1 MCCVRSSFVF
11 IRILISFVI
20 RWCLFFKCFMVQM
33 SLWHISSVSCRSC
46 KNINFYFFGIFC
58 MNRRRSMYC
67 IKPWHVLMAVSSCF
81 NASSSCSLQSA
92 TAASWDPSVFLIF
105 LKANCWKMWKR
116 CVIVFS
122 EIIFPIILNL
132 KMIIV
137 IWNCIRKDYLD
148 R

>member
-33 SLWHISSVSCRSC
+33 SLWHISSVLFCRSC
-46 KNINFYFFGIFC
+46 KNIDFYCFGSFC

-67 IKPWHVLMAVSSCF
+67 IKPWHVLMAISSCF

-92 TAASWDPSVFLIF
+92 TAASWDPSVLLIL
-105 LKANCWKMWKR
+105 LKANCWKMWKDVSLFFR
-116 CVIVFS
+116 NHIS
-122 EIIFPIILNL
+122 NYL
-132 KMIIV
+132 KFEDD
-137 IWNCIRKDYLD
+137 NCNMKLHPKRLSW
-148 R
+148 